1 MATNLFFN
9 NFGHS
14 GQQNLLEDLIVES
27 IKIYGHD
34 VIYIPRTLVKEDLL
48 FGEDVLSK
56 FTNSYEVEM
65 YIKNVEGFEGEGDF
79 LSKFNVE
86 IRDEIT
92 FTVSKRRFGEEVD
105 LGQLIAQ
112 EDGDQAVRPHEGDLI
127 YFPLTEGLFEIKFVE
142 DESVFYQMGE
152 LQMYDLKCE
161 LFEYSH
167 EELNTGIA
175 SIDEIQTLNSAV
187 MEDFQLLAE
196 NGDVFVFE
204 SGDGI
209 VTEDYRVDSIRTTAN
224 NEFLQTESS
233 SSGSLGDFLDFSE
246 QNPFSEG
253 SDW

>member
-1 MATNLFFN
+1 
-9 NFGHS
+9 
-14 GQQNLLEDLIVES
+14 
-27 IKIYGHD
+27 
-34 VIYIPRTLVKEDLL
+34 
-48 FGEDVLSK
+48 
-56 FTNSYEVEM
+56 
-65 YIKNVEGFEGEGDF
+65 
-79 LSKFNVE
+79 
-86 IRDEIT
+86 
-92 FTVSKRRFGEEVD
+92 
-105 LGQLIAQ
+105 
-112 EDGDQAVRPHEGDLI
+112 
-127 YFPLTEGLFEIKFVE
+127 
-142 DESVFYQMGE
+142 
-152 LQMYDLKCE
+152 

-175 SIDEIQTLNSAV
+175 SIDEIQTLNSVV

>member
-27 IKIYGHD
+27 IKMYGHD
-34 VIYIPRTLVKEDLL
+34 VIYIPRTLVKEDFL

-86 IRDEIT
+86 VRDEIT

>member
-9 NFGHS
+9 NFGHP

-27 IKIYGHD
+27 IKMYGHD